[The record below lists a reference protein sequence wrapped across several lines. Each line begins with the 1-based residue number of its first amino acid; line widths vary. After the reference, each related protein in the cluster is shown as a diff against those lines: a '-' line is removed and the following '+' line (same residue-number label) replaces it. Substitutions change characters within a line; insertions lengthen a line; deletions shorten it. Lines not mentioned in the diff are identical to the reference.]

1 MDPGTSAA
9 IGGTT
14 LSAGIADAQVQ
25 LAQAL
30 GAAPGFGTDS
40 FGQFAAAYRASS
52 GGPLLTLLGFNPFA
66 LVATG
71 AFHALYWAVVVLFLG
86 VMTLIAMQH
95 VLVGRYTIRGR
106 HPLGGLAQVYFRLLV
121 GVLLISNTPLLY
133 GALMTLNSVLSQGVQ
148 AIAGQSLAAVL
159 QTGGIG
165 TLTLAQAR
173 MEAIRDAAARRAI
186 ALYPAGASRAEM
198 IAIGQ
203 WYDAM
208 ESALNAAL
216 AARSLPGQL
225 PALDPA
231 VWGNPQ
237 IPDDQVIAAVGRTVV
252 QNFGQLVAD
261 LGALPA
267 GSGPLAVGFPSAGS
281 SSLALLSDAL
291 AADDAQAAAAL
302 ALPNTPSSNAAFEAA
317 RQLYAKNV
325 LTHALG
331 YLDTQLL
338 AVIGAS
344 PTLAQRARSWFAERV
359 EQAAAAAGGFLAPWR
374 AAVDWVARSLGV
386 TLARIVAFFFTAATG
401 VMIEVELF
409 VIVLA
414 MPFWLL
420 PATESAFHGVLRS
433 LFALSLAVPAY
444 QFIMLF
450 VDALMGLVLKY
461 LLFGPLGGGASGA
474 AGAAGSAAYA
484 AAAALAAAGSG
495 GEVVVLAMVCYLV
508 AYVFLAIYVAFK
520 TPKLVA
526 AFLKGAGAAGQF
538 LSAFATGL
546 IAGGAAAF
554 ATSAAAAGAG
564 GLGGRW
570 LGAGTAGAAR
580 APGAGGAGP
589 AGRPVLGA
597 VAARALNPA
606 PAAPA
611 PGPAAP
617 AESPPAVGAG
627 PWIETA
633 AFGLRTFVD
642 CLQADTPGEG
652 AAIAFKALENH
663 RKQKEKAAE
672 ARHKADL
679 SAAKAAARPAAR
691 AAASGRRKK

>member
-1 MDPGTSAA
+1 
-9 IGGTT
+9 
-14 LSAGIADAQVQ
+14 
-25 LAQAL
+25 
-30 GAAPGFGTDS
+30 
-40 FGQFAAAYRASS
+40 
-52 GGPLLTLLGFNPFA
+52 
-66 LVATG
+66 
-71 AFHALYWAVVVLFLG
+71 
-86 VMTLIAMQH
+86 
-95 VLVGRYTIRGR
+95 
-106 HPLGGLAQVYFRLLV
+106 
-121 GVLLISNTPLLY
+121 
-133 GALMTLNSVLSQGVQ
+133 
-148 AIAGQSLAAVL
+148 
-159 QTGGIG
+159 
-165 TLTLAQAR
+165 
-173 MEAIRDAAARRAI
+173 
-186 ALYPAGASRAEM
+186 
-198 IAIGQ
+198 
-203 WYDAM
+203 
-208 ESALNAAL
+208 
-216 AARSLPGQL
+216 
-225 PALDPA
+225 
-231 VWGNPQ
+231 
-237 IPDDQVIAAVGRTVV
+237 
-252 QNFGQLVAD
+252 
-261 LGALPA
+261 
-267 GSGPLAVGFPSAGS
+267 
-281 SSLALLSDAL
+281 
-291 AADDAQAAAAL
+291 
-302 ALPNTPSSNAAFEAA
+302 
-317 RQLYAKNV
+317 
-325 LTHALG
+325 
-331 YLDTQLL
+331 
-338 AVIGAS
+338 
-344 PTLAQRARSWFAERV
+344 
-359 EQAAAAAGGFLAPWR
+359 
-374 AAVDWVARSLGV
+374 
-386 TLARIVAFFFTAATG
+386 
-401 VMIEVELF
+401 
-409 VIVLA
+409 
-414 MPFWLL
+414 
-420 PATESAFHGVLRS
+420 LRS

-474 AGAAGSAAYA
+474 TGAAGSAAYV

-570 LGAGTAGAAR
+570 LGAGAAGAAR
-580 APGAGGAGP
+580 APRAGGAGP

-617 AESPPAVGAG
+617 AAECPPAAGAG

-642 CLQADTPGEG
+642 CLQADSPGEG

-663 RKQKEKAAE
+663 RKQQEKAAE

-691 AAASGRRKK
+691 AAAAGRRKK